1 MNIVKIGGGS
11 KLNLAAICDD
21 LAQLEGS
28 TVIVAGANALRA
40 DLAERLGSEIQTV
53 TSISGVA
60 SVFTDEAAMDLLIMA
75 YAGLRNKALV
85 SLLQQR
91 GVNAIG
97 LSGLDGGLIRAKR
110 NRGIKIMQD
119 GKKRLLRDFSGKPF
133 EINTDLLNTLL
144 QQGYTPVI
152 TVPVMD
158 EQGIAVNTDNDE
170 IVALLSHSLQAERV
184 FQLIEAPG
192 LLVDAANE
200 DSLVSELSAEG
211 LEAWQ
216 ERVEGRMKRKIIAL
230 NKLYRDQQRPRV
242 YLCDGRVE
250 QPLKRALE
258 GAGTVIS

>member
-11 KLNLAAICDD
+11 TLNLAAICDD
-21 LAQLEGS
+21 LAQLGGA
-28 TVIVAGANALRA
+28 TVIVAGANARRA
-40 DLAERLGSEIQTV
+40 DLAKRMGCDIKTV
-53 TSISGVA
+53 TSISGVS
-60 SVFTDEAAMDLLIMA
+60 SVFTDESAMDLLIMA

-97 LSGLDGGLIRAKR
+97 LSGLDGGLVRAKR
-110 NRGIKIMQD
+110 NRGIKVKQD
-119 GKKRLLRDFSGKPF
+119 GKKMLLRDFSGKPF
-133 EINTDLLNTLL
+133 EINADLLNSLI

-152 TVPVMD
+152 TVPVLD

-170 IVALLSHSLQAERV
+170 IVALLSQTLKAERV

-192 LLVDAANE
+192 LLVDAADE
-200 DSLVSELSAEG
+200 KSLINELSAEG

-216 ERVEGRMKRKIIAL
+216 ERVEGRMKRKIMAL
-230 NKLYRDQQRPRV
+230 NKLYRGDQRPRV
-242 YLCDGRVE
+242 YLCDGRIE
-250 QPLKRALE
+250 QPLTRALE